1 MRQSVY
7 NDLDYV
13 LDRLDR
19 DVRSDAEA
27 GETSE
32 IDRLVD
38 EIEDMKRDVSSIDDE
53 VRDLKDT
60 VEEIKAQWK
69 NESFNDLADFL
80 DANFEKII
88 EKLEEISNKL
98 Y

>member
-19 DVRSDAEA
+19 DIRSDAEA
-27 GETSE
+27 GDTSE
-32 IDRLVD
+32 IDRLID
-38 EIEDMKRDVSSIDDE
+38 EIEDMKMEVSSIDDE

-69 NESFNDLADFL
+69 NESFDDLADFL
-80 DANFEKII
+80 EANLETVI
-88 EKLEEISNKL
+88 ERLKEISNKL